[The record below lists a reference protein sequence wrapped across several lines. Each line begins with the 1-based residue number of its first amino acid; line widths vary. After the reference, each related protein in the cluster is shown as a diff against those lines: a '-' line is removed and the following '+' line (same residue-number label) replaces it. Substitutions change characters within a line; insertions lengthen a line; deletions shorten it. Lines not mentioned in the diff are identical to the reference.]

1 MSWAIW
7 ITGPP
12 GSGKS
17 TVARL
22 AAERLA
28 TVDAPVRV
36 LELDRLR
43 AALTP
48 HATYSDAERE
58 VVYRALVFMAA
69 ALVEAGQPVLVD
81 ATAHRRAWRDLA
93 RASITH
99 FAEVQLDCPLEV
111 CVSREESRPCGFAPR
126 AIYAGAGRP
135 GATVPGANVAY
146 ERSAAAE
153 LVIDTARLMPDT
165 AADRVAALALSLER
179 AAPGRR
185 PHGRGAVIWLT
196 GLPGSGKT
204 TLASRLAEAL
214 HADGVPVALVEWV
227 ALRALVLAGAD
238 HSPAALEIAHRALA
252 CAAAELAAA
261 GVAAVVDAAAPRRAW
276 RQLGRELAPAFAE
289 VQLVC
294 PPEICGDRE
303 RAVRW
308 RPHPCGHGAAVLE
321 PEWPLEYEYAFHP
334 ELIVDTAGGSEWTA
348 ADAVVRLA
356 RRLLEDAGPKGV
368 SIMRVRDLM
377 TDKPITVA
385 PELPMMEAR
394 HRMQEERIRHL
405 IVVAG
410 GRVVGIVTDRDI
422 RLNMPS
428 PATSLSVWEVNA
440 LLAKLTAGD
449 IMTRGVLVVSPE
461 RSAAEAAR
469 ILMTHKISALPVT
482 EGDRLVGIITES
494 DFVRAVAQADGAA

>member
-28 TVDAPVRV
+28 AVGAPARV

-43 AALTP
+43 ATLTP
-48 HATYSDAERE
+48 HATYGDAERDI
-58 VVYRALVFMAA
+58 VYRALVFMAS

-81 ATAHRRAWRDLA
+81 ATAHRREWRDLA
-93 RASITH
+93 RASIGR
-99 FAEVQLDCPLEV
+99 FAEVQLDCPLDV
-111 CVSREESRPCGFAPR
+111 CVSREETRPCGFAPR

-135 GATVPGANVAY
+135 GATVPGVNVAY
-146 ERSAAAE
+146 EHALAAE
-153 LVIDTARLMPDT
+153 LVIDTARVMPDI
-165 AADRVAALALSLER
+165 AADRVAALALTLER
-179 AAPGRR
+179 QARVRR
-185 PHGRGAVIWLT
+185 PYGHGAVIWLT

-214 HADGVPVALVEWV
+214 DAEGVSVALVEWD
-227 ALRALVLAGAD
+227 ALRPLVLGSD
-238 HSPAALEIAHRALA
+238 RSPAALDIAHRALA
-252 CAAAELAAA
+252 CTAAELAAA
-261 GVAAVVDAAAPRRAW
+261 GVAAVVDATAPRRAW
-276 RQLGRELAPAFAE
+276 RALGRELGTAFAE

-294 PPEICGDRE
+294 PPQTCADRE

-308 RPHPCGHGAAVLE
+308 RPHPCGRGGARLE
-321 PEWPLEYEYAFHP
+321 PEWTGEYEYALDP
-334 ELIVDTAGGSEWTA
+334 ELTIDTAAPSEWTA
-348 ADAVVRLA
+348 AEAILRLA
-356 RRLLEDAGPKGV
+356 RRLLADACRRGV
-368 SIMRVRDLM
+368 TSMRVRDLM
-377 TDKPITVA
+377 SDTPITVD
-385 PELPMMEAR
+385 PQTPMLDAR
-394 HRMQEERIRHL
+394 QRMAEQRIRHL
-405 IVVAG
+405 IVVEG
-410 GRVVGIVTDRDI
+410 GRIVGIVTDRDI

-440 LLAKLTAGD
+440 LLAKLTVGD

-461 RSAAEAAR
+461 RTVAEAAR

-482 EGDRLVGIITES
+482 EGERLLGIITES
-494 DFVRAVAQADGAA
+494 DFVRALAQADGAA